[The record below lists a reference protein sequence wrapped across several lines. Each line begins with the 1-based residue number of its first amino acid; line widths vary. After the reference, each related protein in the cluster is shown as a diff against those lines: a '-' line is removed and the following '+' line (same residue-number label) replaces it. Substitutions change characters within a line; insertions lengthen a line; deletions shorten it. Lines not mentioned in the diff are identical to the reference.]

1 MSLDA
6 EKFWQEV
13 NALVTPVN
21 VPDLEY
27 HWHYDDSGQIYAC
40 SMMDHPESE
49 SYVIVDKKIYDR
61 YFDYVV
67 VQGRPVKVLSDAGHR
82 VRLKKSTDGGV
93 PVVAGHA
100 ALILESTESH
110 TDIEYYAY
118 RNH

>member
-13 NALVTPVN
+13 NELVTPVN

-27 HWHYDDSGQIYAC
+27 RWHYDDSGQIYAC
-40 SMMDHPESE
+40 SMLDHPESDT
-49 SYVIVDKKIYDR
+49 YVIVDKNIYDR
-61 YFDYVV
+61 YFDYVIM
-67 VQGRPVKVLSDAGHR
+67 QGRPVLLQADAGHR
-82 VRLKKSTDGGV
+82 VRLKKSTHGT

-100 ALILESTESH
+100 ALIIEPTESH
-110 TDIEYYAY
+110 TDVEYYAH